1 MNSMIDSL
9 FDQYERGGMT
19 RRHLV
24 QALAVLVLP
33 ERALAQATDAGTG
46 IHMDLPDGYISV
58 DSVAEKKGVIT
69 HFAVAVDHMDRVAA
83 KRLAD
88 KINSEFPDAKAR
100 DAYQANT
107 GGSTV
112 NLRDPDGF
120 FVQISSKDGR

>member
-1 MNSMIDSL
+1 M
-9 FDQYERGGMT
+9 
-19 RRHLV
+19 
-24 QALAVLVLP
+24 
-33 ERALAQATDAGTG
+33 
-46 IHMDLPDGYISV
+46 
-58 DSVAEKKGVIT
+58 IT

-88 KINSEFPDAKAR
+88 KINSELPDAKAR

-112 NLRDPDGF
+112 NLRDPDGL

>member
-1 MNSMIDSL
+1 MNDFSGS
-9 FDQYERGGMT
+9 QE
-19 RRHLV
+19 
-24 QALAVLVLP
+24 A
-33 ERALAQATDAGTG
+33 
-46 IHMDLPDGYISV
+46 
-58 DSVAEKKGVIT
+58 GVIT